1 MSTYDLRCRACG
13 KDFDVFVRGFLKDGD
28 KVCPDCG
35 GHEVEQ
41 RFTGFG
47 GIIGLGAA
55 TQSCYS
61 DCRPNA
67 CAASSGFS

>member
-1 MSTYDLRCRACG
+1 MSTYDLRCRSCG
-13 KDFDVFVRGFLKDGD
+13 KDFDVFVRGFLKDDD

-35 GHEVEQ
+35 GREVEQ

-47 GIIGLGAA
+47 GITGLGVA

-61 DCRPNA
+61 DCKPSA
-67 CAASSGFS
+67 CASSSGFS